1 VCLAEVLDGCS
12 VTWAV
17 SRLSRRSYDQVRSLA
32 YKSQAYLVL
41 LVAGL
46 ACREGMDVSPCM
58 ALAVFRDRFGPA
70 DDDEFSFLADD

>member
-1 VCLAEVLDGCS
+1 MN
-12 VTWAV
+12 
-17 SRLSRRSYDQVRSLA
+17 RLSQLQSRSLA
-32 YKSQAYLVL
+32 YGSQAYLAL

-46 ACREGMDVSPCM
+46 ACKEGMDVSPCM